1 MIMKKFKVKV
11 KFTNSEHKEKVI
23 YLLVEAADFADA
35 ETKAF
40 EYASSD
46 LCGTDVSVEQV
57 STFKVDLFDCE
68 GGGNYVLLTIDI
80 LTIDER
86 SGADKRSRT
95 KALYADTDLGNVWTK
110 FNKYIGCRDAELV
123 KAEMTNFYDVIY
135 AGK

>member
-40 EYASSD
+40 EDASSD
-46 LCGTDVSVEQV
+46 LCGTDVGGEQV

-95 KALYADTDLGNVWTK
+95 KALYADTDLGNTWTK
-110 FNKYIGCRDAELV
+110 FNKYIGSQDAELV
-123 KAEMTNFYDVIY
+123 KAEMTNFYDIVY
-135 AGK
+135 ADK